1 MWWGEALWGGG
12 ERGIKIIGCKTGSSI
27 MVQHGEYSQY
37 SVIIVNGL

>member
-1 MWWGEALWGGG
+1 MWWGEARGGGG